1 MQPGNQR
8 LPRAP
13 GPISW
18 AAPFQIFDDRPPEHI
33 TFFDT
38 ICPKECAHDPNPL
51 KIKFVLRSFLPC
63 FARETRNT
71 RFTRS
76 TDACKDPLSRTP
88 GLLSVGPGRRESR
101 GHFSLSH
108 GRNRSPRAMLSR
120 GMKLTLSQLGHARRG
135 LCVSCRL
142 PSTSEKLP
150 TRG

>member
-101 GHFSLSH
+101 GHFFPLAWQESKSTGHVVPGDEAYALATRTCQARSL
-108 GRNRSPRAMLSR
+108 R
-120 GMKLTLSQLGHARRG
+120 
-135 LCVSCRL
+135 SCRL